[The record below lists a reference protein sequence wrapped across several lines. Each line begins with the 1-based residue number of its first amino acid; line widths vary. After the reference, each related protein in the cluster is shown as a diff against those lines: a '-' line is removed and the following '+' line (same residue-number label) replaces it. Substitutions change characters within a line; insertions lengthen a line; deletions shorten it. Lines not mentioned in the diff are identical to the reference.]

1 LGIQKR
7 RIYDITNV
15 LEGIGYIEKLGKNL
29 MQWVGGVE
37 GEQLEQL
44 VAELD
49 EKILLIDC
57 KNAQMDEKIITFVR
71 LIE

>member
-29 MQWVGGVE
+29 MKWVGGIE
-37 GEQLEQL
+37 GGELERN
-44 VAELD
+44 VS
-49 EKILLIDC
+49 
-57 KNAQMDEKIITFVR
+57 R
-71 LIE
+71 LEE